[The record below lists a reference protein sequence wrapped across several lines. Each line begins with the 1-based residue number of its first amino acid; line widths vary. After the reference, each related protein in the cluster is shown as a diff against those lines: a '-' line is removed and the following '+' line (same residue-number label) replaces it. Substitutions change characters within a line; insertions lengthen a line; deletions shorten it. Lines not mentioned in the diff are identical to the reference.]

1 MNRLKRRTLL
11 KALGGTAAAALAQG
25 SLMRAFAGASTDQY
39 FIFIH
44 ASGGWDVTQ
53 WSDPRNAIQGLV
65 TPASTL
71 NMDPTD
77 MPQWKPKAI
86 STPDGDGETFQ
97 IVQPSGCKIPFG
109 PGIGELVNHF
119 DKICLI
125 NGIEMN
131 TVSHPDGTVFC
142 ATGRHLAG
150 GRASQPSI
158 DTIVAN
164 EIGTGQTLPVVSV
177 QFPSWF
183 VGTDLDPRAIPIR
196 IGSVSQVA
204 SSLNRPTAYD
214 QQADR
219 DIVTALLTGEA
230 EEIAKASHLPGSIN
244 ALDLQYQTLQKMLNS
259 SGADGPI
266 KDVFNSTSLKAAQ
279 PALSPDLKKA
289 DGSLYYQFYRNNV
302 LNAAFAIEAMKRDL
316 VRCVSFVL
324 GGLDTHNANYQD
336 HGATLSELFTVI
348 SRLVDGL
355 EAANLLAKTH
365 IFVFSDFCRTPQI
378 NISGGRDHYPNNS
391 ALIISPKMK
400 GNTVFGST
408 DAEQLLPV
416 AADIKGISDGPRA
429 PTPADVLAT
438 LLTATG
444 MEPRKFLREG
454 EAMTDL
460 IVT

>member
-1 MNRLKRRTLL
+1 MNKVQRRTML
-11 KALGGTAAAALAQG
+11 KALGGTAAAALAHG
-25 SLMRAFAGASTDQY
+25 SLMRAFADASEDQY

-53 WSDPRNAIQGLV
+53 WSDPRNEVGGLV
-65 TPASTL
+65 MPASTL
-71 NMDPTD
+71 NMDPSG
-77 MPQWKPKAI
+77 MPLWKPKPI

-97 IVQPSGCKIPFG
+97 IVKPMGCNIPFG
-109 PGIGELVNHF
+109 PGIGELIKHY

-164 EIGTGQTLPVVSV
+164 ELGLEQTLPVVSV

-183 VGTDLDPRAIPIR
+183 VGSDLDPRAIPIR
-196 IGSVSQVA
+196 IGSVAQVA
-204 SSLNRPTAYD
+204 SSLNRSDKYD
-214 QQADR
+214 SQVDR
-219 DIVTALLTGEA
+219 DAVTTLLTGEA
-230 EEIAKASHLPGSIN
+230 EELAAASHLPGAMN
-244 ALDLQYQTLQKMLNS
+244 ALNLQYGTLQQMLNS
-259 SGADGPI
+259 SASDGPI
-266 KDVFNSTSLKAAQ
+266 KDVFDSNKLKAAQ
-279 PALSPDLKKA
+279 PNLNPDLKNA
-289 DGSLYYQFYRNNV
+289 DGSLFYSFYRNNV
-302 LNAAFAIEAMKRDL
+302 LNAAFAVEAMKRNL

-324 GGLDTHNANYQD
+324 GGLDTHNANYAD
-336 HGATLSELFTVI
+336 HGQTLNELFTIV
-348 SRLVDGL
+348 SRLVDAL
-355 EAANLLAKTH
+355 EAAKLREKTH
-365 IFVFSDFCRTPQI
+365 IFIFSDFCRTPQI

-400 GNTVFGST
+400 GNTVHGAT
-408 DAEQLLPV
+408 DKEQLLPT
-416 AADIKGISDGPRA
+416 ALDGFLDGARA

-444 MEPRKFLREG
+444 MDPRKHLREG
-454 EAMTDL
+454 EAMTKL
-460 IVT
+460 IV